1 MHYNM
6 KAIKNMLDELFDI
19 KRLLSEG
26 TVRFLYEKNNGE
38 VREALGTR
46 NIDLLLN
53 DEGSGFTEN
62 DKPKG
67 PGKEYNNVCPYWDLE
82 KKAWR
87 SVRIDSVI
95 TILEFNNNEYGE

>member
-1 MHYNM
+1 
-6 KAIKNMLDELFDI
+6 MLDELFDI
-19 KRLLSEG
+19 KRLLNEG

-38 VREALGTR
+38 IREALGTR
-46 NIDLLLN
+46 NIDILMN
-53 DEGSGFTEN
+53 DEGSGFTED

-67 PGKEYNNVCPYWDLE
+67 TGREYETSCPYWDLE

-95 TILEFNNNEYGE
+95 TILEFNNKYEE